1 MEQNNRE
8 KNFNFMEDF
17 IVTQVTYQNFTYRR
31 SVTDKINKSQGECL
45 LDEQRCGFWSYIQ
58 VSWR

>member
-45 LDEQRCGFWSYIQ
+45 LDEQRCGF
-58 VSWR
+58 